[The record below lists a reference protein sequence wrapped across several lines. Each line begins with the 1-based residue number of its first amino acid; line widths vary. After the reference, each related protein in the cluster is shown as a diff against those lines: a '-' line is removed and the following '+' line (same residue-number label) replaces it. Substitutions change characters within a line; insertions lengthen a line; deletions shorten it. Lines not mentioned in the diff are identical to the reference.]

1 MEKMYS
7 VEDGWFKLEHG
18 LVNEGLIAIASGKGG
33 VGKSTVTVN
42 LALALHKLGR
52 RVGIIDADIHGFSIP
67 RIIGLTDKPRAFNEK
82 EIIPPEVNG
91 VKVMSAGSMIAENKA
106 IIWRA
111 PMLLGVLEQF
121 MKDVHWGELDYLL
134 FDLPPGTGDMP
145 LNIMQQ
151 ISDAG
156 ILIVTTPQVAATKV
170 ASRVGSM
177 AKQLD
182 SDILGIIENM
192 SYYQCDK
199 CGDKEYIFGQGGGQK
214 MAKELD
220 SKLLT
225 QLPLMATI
233 RQGSDQGKPVVIAEP
248 EAEAT
253 QKFIAVA
260 EKLIA
265 QRAR

>member
-1 MEKMYS
+1 
-7 VEDGWFKLEHG
+7 
-18 LVNEGLIAIASGKGG
+18 
-33 VGKSTVTVN
+33 
-42 LALALHKLGR
+42 
-52 RVGIIDADIHGFSIP
+52 
-67 RIIGLTDKPRAFNEK
+67 
-82 EIIPPEVNG
+82 
-91 VKVMSAGSMIAENKA
+91 MSAGSMIAENKA